1 MKCYQGLL
9 HRSKPEQG
17 FVFVAVMLLITG
29 LLFLSTVALRRT
41 VGASHHVQR
50 DYYDER
56 VFNAAEGG
64 ANVAHDWLT
73 TLLLAIFVG
82 WLGIHRFYT
91 GHTLI
96 GIVQLLT
103 CGVCGIWTLID
114 IIMIATGSF
123 KDKDGSPL
131 AKN

>member
-1 MKCYQGLL
+1 MHCRNCGVEVAEKAEICLKCGT
-9 HRSKPEQG
+9 KPLRGDKFCHNCGGETSPAQELCLKCG
-17 FVFVAVMLLITG
+17 VRLTG
-29 LLFLSTVALRRT
+29 A
-41 VGASHHVQR
+41 
-50 DYYDER
+50 
-56 VFNAAEGG
+56 GG
-64 ANVAHDWLT
+64 KDWLT

-82 WLGIHRFYT
+82 WLGIYRFYT

>member
-1 MKCYQGLL
+1 MHCRNCGVEVAEKAEICLKCGT
-9 HRSKPEQG
+9 KPLRGDKFCHNCGGETSPAQELCLKCG
-17 FVFVAVMLLITG
+17 VRLTG
-29 LLFLSTVALRRT
+29 A
-41 VGASHHVQR
+41 
-50 DYYDER
+50 
-56 VFNAAEGG
+56 GG
-64 ANVAHDWLT
+64 KDWLT